1 MTNPMQQTGDLGLDF
16 FENRILFG
24 GDIVLMGSQNPI
36 FLLETQWP
44 WIVSDPK
51 LVIYPLYTAR
61 MSLCPPKAFE
71 KQLTRDFFA
80 R

>member
-16 FENRILFG
+16 FENRTLFG
-24 GDIVLMGSQNPI
+24 DGIVLISHKNP